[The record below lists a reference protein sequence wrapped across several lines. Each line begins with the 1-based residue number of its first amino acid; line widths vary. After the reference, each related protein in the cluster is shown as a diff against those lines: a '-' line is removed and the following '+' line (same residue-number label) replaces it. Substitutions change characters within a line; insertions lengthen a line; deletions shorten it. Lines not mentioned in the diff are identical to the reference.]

1 LLATEEL
8 SILLG
13 LFLFSLA
20 GAEESRLFVPL
31 AWSRAADELPP
42 PPRGGSIPC
51 LVILDLDLNSLQ
63 MGFLRLLFQLLH
75 VLNEPFVVLE
85 FNLVVLNRDLTL
97 RLKETLGELEVGLL
111 NLLDL
116 SLPHKK
122 VEALGSEGAQ
132 TCRV

>member
-1 LLATEEL
+1 M
-8 SILLG
+8 
-13 LFLFSLA
+13 
-20 GAEESRLFVPL
+20 PCY
-31 AWSRAADELPP
+31 
-42 PPRGGSIPC
+42 PRFGP
-51 LVILDLDLNSLQ
+51 NSLQ
-63 MGFLRLLFQLLH
+63 MGFLRLLFKLLH

-122 VEALGSEGAQ
+122 VEALGSEGGQ